1 MHFKSSLYIK
11 TKIDH
16 GHSLLSSTEDRLIS
30 HRSWKRF
37 RITCEAVNDRWR
49 VKIGDTCCEKNLL
62 IGWWTW
68 WWSGEEMSWRAKSS
82 SKKPSW
88 KNRVKVTSFART
100 SWEIKIYMEISS
112 PESEPSERENDDDPG
127 KSLSEVAIL
136 TKVWWLGDNM
146 SLQLNVLQLLVLI
159 DGSSTNLSLYSLLGL
174 DISSKSSVLSS
185 KLHVEVNFFFRKRLN
200 ELRGVPFED
209 KF

>member
-1 MHFKSSLYIK
+1 MK
-11 TKIDH
+11 
-16 GHSLLSSTEDRLIS
+16 
-30 HRSWKRF
+30 
-37 RITCEAVNDRWR
+37 
-49 VKIGDTCCEKNLL
+49 
-62 IGWWTW
+62 
-68 WWSGEEMSWRAKSS
+68 
-82 SKKPSW
+82 
-88 KNRVKVTSFART
+88 
-100 SWEIKIYMEISS
+100 ISS

-136 TKVWWLGDNM
+136 TKVWWLGDSM